1 MILNNNSRAILG
13 TPFRGVK
20 HSGYGREHTLGTL
33 QEFGGPKMM
42 RFPSGLGTIPT
53 WRSVVHVFGDSG
65 SEVKS

>member
-1 MILNNNSRAILG
+1 
-13 TPFRGVK
+13 
-20 HSGYGREHTLGTL
+20 LGTL